1 MWQRMSKGS
10 QNIVIM
16 PTVQEK
22 VVDISGT
29 ATQSKHY
36 SVLKIIEEKMKGI
49 TINVNKKVE
58 EDDGPKTPEFG
69 RYD

>member
-1 MWQRMSKGS
+1 MSKGS